1 MAKRTADDMI
11 RDLLTELEAARDQ
24 SYSIIGVELSEY
36 MRDQVENFSEGTRLK
51 STITYATDKG
61 VVGKT
66 SAKDVPSSYFITPA
80 ESGELKIGTAAPFAK
95 YVEYGALPFG
105 AGIGSQDPAAQGTF
119 NERITAWW
127 CDELGHGRSQ
137 EQLDMAG
144 AIATNIVKN
153 GTKPNP
159 FLEPTVQRAT
169 RVVNS
174 ALKVALQKF
183 GVNLQRKCKNSIE
196 IDVDLKRGT
205 KAG

>member
-11 RDLLTELEAARDQ
+11 RDLLVGLEETIDQ
-24 SYSIIGVELSEY
+24 SYSIIGAELSEY
-36 MRDQVENFSEGTRLK
+36 MQDQVENFSEGTRLK

-66 SAKDVPSSYFITPA
+66 TAKDVPSSYFITPA
-80 ESGELKIGTAAPFAK
+80 EPGTLKIGTAAPFAK

-105 AGIGSQDPAAQGTF
+105 EGIGSQDPAAQGTF

-137 EQLDMAG
+137 EQLD
-144 AIATNIVKN
+144 IARAWATSIVKN
-153 GTKPNP
+153 GTKPHP
-159 FLEPTVQRAT
+159 FLEPTKQKAY
-169 RVVNS
+169 RVIS
-174 ALKVALQKF
+174 STLKGTLQKF
-183 GVNLQRKCKNSIE
+183 GVNLQRKCKVSIE
-196 IDVDLKRGT
+196 VDVDLKRGT